1 MFVGKITKIIVREVI
16 DKIVVKEKRGNKNY
30 LIKDKEAY
38 ITATPEIDGARG
50 IPIYIQTFTDELQP
64 VLHDIGGQIIGNDI
78 TPESAQ
84 MYARRLFP
92 RVNRNGKWRN
102 GSMCRKFYKK

>member
-38 ITATPEIDGARG
+38 TVSTSDIDGANG
-50 IPIYIQTFTDELQP
+50 ILRDLQTFPGKLQKLLHEL
-64 VLHDIGGQIIGNDI
+64 GGRIISN
-78 TPESAQ
+78 S
-84 MYARRLFP
+84 
-92 RVNRNGKWRN
+92 N
-102 GSMCRKFYKK
+102 